1 MSFQNKNFRNSFTIV
16 RRSPK
21 HPLVDS
27 RGKESLYF
35 HRGLVV
41 SLVIVIVLVLSFQ
54 GSYKSNTNSPYIP
67 IDYILIAEDIPE
79 TKQTKLP
86 PPPPRTPAIPVSSE
100 EVNEQLD
107 EIEYDIKIYDFN
119 YAVELPSLPIGA
131 AKVAVGPRP
140 LVETLPQF
148 PESEI
153 NKGHEGIIEVKLHID
168 KFGNVTELE
177 IINNTTRS
185 KKLENLVIQA
195 ARKSKY
201 HAARDKANKPIAT
214 WTSRTYTFKRHNK

>member
-27 RGKESLYF
+27 RGKASLYF
-35 HRGLVV
+35 HRGLVA

-54 GSYKSNTNSPYIP
+54 GSFRSNTISPYIP

-79 TKQTKLP
+79 TKQTKS

-107 EIEYDIKIYDFN
+107 EIEYDIEVYDFD

-140 LVETLPQF
+140 LVETFPQF

-153 NKGHEGIIEVKLHID
+153 NKGYEGIIEVKLHID
-168 KFGNVTELE
+168 EFGNVIELE

-195 ARKSKY
+195 AQKSKY
-201 HAARDKANKPIAT
+201 HAARDKANKPIAI